1 MSLYDSLV
9 TQIQDA
15 ASENNDPLFLQN
27 IPVFVVN
34 AENRINQAVKLLVSR
49 KNSTSYLQLNNQY
62 LTTPTNYLSPY
73 ELAVIVNGRYNYLLL
88 KDVAY
93 IREMYPNPTDTTVPK
108 AYAQLDENTFILG
121 PTPDDNYQVQLHYFS
136 YPDSILT
143 TGTSWLAQNFPNVLF
158 YACMVEA
165 AVFMKSEEDIV
176 KAYAEQYSVNMKL
189 LKDYASQNFNPTSYR
204 N

>member
-1 MSLYDSLV
+1 MSLYDNLV
-9 TQIQDA
+9 VQIQDA

-27 IPVFVVN
+27 IPVFVTN
-34 AENRINQAVKLLVSR
+34 AENRINQAVKLPVSR
-49 KNSTSYLQLNNQY
+49 KSSTSFLQLGNKY
-62 LTTPTNYLSPY
+62 LTTPTNYLSPF
-73 ELAVIVNGRYNYLLL
+73 ELAVIVGDEQRYLLL

-93 IREMYPNPTDTTVPK
+93 IREMYPNTTDITVPK
-108 AYAQLDENTFILG
+108 VYAQFDENTLILG
-121 PTPDDNYQVQLHYFS
+121 PTPDDAYEVELHYYS

-143 TGTSWLAQNFPNVLF
+143 TGTSWIAEFFPNVLF

-189 LKDYASQNFNPTSYR
+189 LKDYAMQKFYSGNYR